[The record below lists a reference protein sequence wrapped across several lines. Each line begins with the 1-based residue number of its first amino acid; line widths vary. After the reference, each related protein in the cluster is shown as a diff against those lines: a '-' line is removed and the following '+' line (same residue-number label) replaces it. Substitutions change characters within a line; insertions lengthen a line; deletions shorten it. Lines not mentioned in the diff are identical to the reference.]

1 MKRFSYLSCRRVYR
15 AISGL
20 SLAELIVS
28 LALFSIVM
36 AGVATLIR
44 ETVRYYNANLVGIDV
59 QRESILA
66 MNRVRNDLSDA
77 SFSSFRT
84 EVSGFV
90 LGNPRNADGD
100 FVYDEDSGALM
111 WHQLICYYTE
121 KRQGVWL
128 LIRVEYFLEEPSV
141 GPPEITSDYSV
152 NYFKSAAAL
161 KPKIVARH
169 IETLACSRQNPT
181 NVSLRANY
189 GDGAF
194 ALNLKTSIYLA
205 K

>member
-1 MKRFSYLSCRRVYR
+1 MRRFSYLGYRRVFR

-44 ETVRYYNANLVGIDV
+44 ETVRFYNVNLVGIDV

-66 MNRVRNDLSDA
+66 MNEVRNDLSDA

-84 EVSGFV
+84 EVNGFV
-90 LGNPRNADGD
+90 LGNPRDANGD

-121 KRQGVWL
+121 KREGVWL
-128 LIRVEYFLEEPSV
+128 LLRVEYFLEEPSV

-152 NYFKSAAAL
+152 SYFKSSAAL

-194 ALNLKTSIYLA
+194 VLNLKTSMYLA
-205 K
+205 E